1 MLVWILILALSAG
14 TTALLSVVL
23 RDCATWWLILRIPL
37 LFFAAY
43 VLWLLLYAL
52 LICAVSLCVDKNKP
66 VEKPNHGLRRLMV
79 ETMELILLVGRI
91 RVRTEGLERI
101 DRTKPFLLVA
111 NHRSMIDPFL
121 PMTRMK
127 GTEIVFVCKP
137 EIRDMP
143 VAGGFAH
150 GCGFPFIDRSNNREA
165 LKAILRAA
173 DILKTEQTAV
183 GIFPEGTR
191 NKTDA
196 PLLPLHAGSFALA
209 KRGNVPI
216 VVAVNRNTERALRQF
231 FWHGTKVSFSVL
243 DVIPPERFADQNTQE
258 IADEVTRMLEAA
270 LTR

>member
-1 MLVWILILALSAG
+1 MVAWIVIVLLSAG

-23 RDCATWWLILRIPL
+23 RTSAAWWFFVRIPL

-52 LICAVSLCVDKNKP
+52 FVWIVSCTVDKDKP
-66 VEKPNHGLRRLMV
+66 VTKPNHFLRRLMV
-79 ETMELILLVGRI
+79 ETMEVIMLAGRI
-91 RVRTEGLERI
+91 RVRGEGLEKI

-121 PMTRMK
+121 PLSLLK
-127 GTEIVFVCKP
+127 GTEIIFVCKP
-137 EIRDMP
+137 EIRSMP

-150 GCGFPFIDRSNNREA
+150 GCGFPFIDRTNNREA

-173 DILKTEQTAV
+173 DILKEEQTAV

-209 KRGNVPI
+209 KRANVPI
-216 VVAVNRNTERALRQF
+216 VVAVNRGTNRALKQF

-243 DVIPPERFADQNTQE
+243 DVIPPERFASRSTQE
-258 IADEVTRMLEAA
+258 IADEVRNTLETA
-270 LTR
+270 LRN